1 MDRLQVLDGHMS
13 VYEILSRFGL
23 VPPGKHWKRL
33 LKTHADQLPETRNMQ
48 FLMGDGRKG
57 RLTPAV
63 QVQDYDRLVL
73 LLDNLNLEPEDV
85 VFHLP
90 AEEEAL
96 QVIVASFAD
105 LNFENQ
111 RMEQGYSIDL
121 YLPEHKIAIQCL
133 RSAQHPERL
142 QTEMELQRKIAETL
156 GCTFVNLNPH
166 EKGFNVGKVIFDVR
180 RTLAK
185 SFLSHPQ
192 TAHSPS

>member
-1 MDRLQVLDGHMS
+1 MS

-73 LLDNLNLEPEDV
+73 LLDNLNLEEEE
-85 VFHLP
+85 VFFYPP

-96 QVIVASFAD
+96 QVIVAAFAD
-105 LNFENQ
+105 LKFENQ

-121 YLPEHKIAIQCL
+121 YLPEHKIAVQCL

-142 QTEMELQRKIAETL
+142 QTELELQRKIAETL

-180 RTLAK
+180 QKLN
-185 SFLSHPQ
+185 P
-192 TAHSPS
+192 